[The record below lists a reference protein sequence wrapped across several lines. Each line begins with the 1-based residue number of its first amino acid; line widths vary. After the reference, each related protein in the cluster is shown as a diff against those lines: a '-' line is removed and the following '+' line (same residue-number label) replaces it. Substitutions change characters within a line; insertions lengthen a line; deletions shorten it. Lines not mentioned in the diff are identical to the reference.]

1 MREYDC
7 TRIYQTDLIYLL
19 IYMYIVIND
28 LVLSLNQS
36 ILIPS
41 RMNVQRFQ
49 RIIIII
55 FFTIKSND
63 IPPRISI
70 KILHLRENEME
81 EESSRDSIIEL
92 LNKFPWESFFP
103 EIPKIQRIVS
113 KGGLKYIDREIAKSK
128 S

>member
-1 MREYDC
+1 
-7 TRIYQTDLIYLL
+7 
-19 IYMYIVIND
+19 MYIVIND

-55 FFTIKSND
+55 FFTMKMKSND

-70 KILHLRENEME
+70 KILHLQNEME

-103 EIPKIQRIVS
+103 EIPKIRRIVS
-113 KGGLKYIDREIAKSK
+113 KGGLKYIDREIVKSK